1 MTYFANTLALTPFLL
16 DWTYRW
22 YRPILVQRRGIFRP
36 TTHHGTLSFGV
47 GAVVHLIWS
56 TYISHRRHV
65 GAVMLSSDVEIN
77 YFLSMLTRTDQ
88 LIWYQ
93 LNIVYVKVKIYITS
107 IDWGSLGLW
116 FPSSMHYEHLFSFH
130 LSQVLSAYVK
140 ILF

>member
-88 LIWYQ
+88 LIGYQ
-93 LNIVYVKVKIYITS
+93 LRNGDSCY
-107 IDWGSLGLW
+107 
-116 FPSSMHYEHLFSFH
+116 
-130 LSQVLSAYVK
+130 
-140 ILF
+140 